1 MLVKGTV
8 HISFVQ
14 QIVACK
20 IVVYYSIVAV
30 INKDNSLF
38 LPYYFHVLHEFVYS
52 KTFLHQPYQ
61 KNRKNIHVILLKY
74 YS

>member
-8 HISFVQ
+8 QISFLQ
-14 QIVACK
+14 QIAACK
-20 IVVYYSIVAV
+20 IVVYYSNVAV

-38 LPYYFHVLHEFVYS
+38 LPYFFHVLHEFVYS
-52 KTFLHQPYQ
+52 KTFRHQPY
-61 KNRKNIHVILLKY
+61 RKIIHVILLEY